1 MNFPRIQIHFVEF
14 QPLKLWTNTCFPR
27 NFLLMAIGNIFFLKQ
42 YFVSKQCSRGSKRE
56 INRIIRSSIG
66 FLLYFF
72 SSRFLEFVLVFIID
86 FKTFKW
92 IEKYLFIR
100 RKLENKR
107 FLNDLFYSVPI
118 MTIFSFSSIRGVNCF
133 CIRWSCR

>member
-1 MNFPRIQIHFVEF
+1 
-14 QPLKLWTNTCFPR
+14 
-27 NFLLMAIGNIFFLKQ
+27 MAIGNIFFLKQ

-92 IEKYLFIR
+92 IEKYFIHTKKAREQKVSERPVLLSSHYDDFFIFFNSGSELFLHS
-100 RKLENKR
+100 LE
-107 FLNDLFYSVPI
+107 LQIIDSL
-118 MTIFSFSSIRGVNCF
+118 
-133 CIRWSCR
+133 